1 MNKRLQAIT
10 ILKPVNV
17 TTQIKESLISMSW
30 NDSNGNDQDPW
41 KNKGNNQ
48 GPPDLDE
55 VVRRMQEKLSSIF
68 GGGGKG
74 KGKGKGSGNAGNGG
88 TFLVVSI
95 ILLGLLAW
103 EMVYRIDPAERGVV
117 MRFGQYI
124 SVLQPGPH
132 IRFPRP
138 IEQVVKVNVER
149 IQTLTSDSAMLTGDE
164 NIVDVEV
171 AIQYRIKDVKNYLFA
186 IADPDVSVRRV
197 TESAIRD
204 IIGGSTLSFV
214 ITEGRAEIATN
225 AQILIQEILDNYS
238 SGIDVTSVNMQPA
251 KPPEQVKASFDD
263 AIKAR
268 EDEQRKINEAEA
280 YRNEVVERSAGEAAR
295 IRLDAEGYQKS
306 VISQAEGEASRFS
319 QLYTEYEKAPVVTRN
334 RLYLDA
340 MEQVMS
346 SSSKVVMD
354 NEGSSNLMYLPL
366 DKLLEQTNKK
376 ARDVDSIDPGVY
388 QPATEESTRQRR
400 APRINR

>member
-1 MNKRLQAIT
+1 
-10 ILKPVNV
+10 
-17 TTQIKESLISMSW
+17 MSW

-68 GGGGKG
+68 GGGGG
-74 KGKGKGSGNAGNGG
+74 KGKGKGSGNAGNSG

>member
-1 MNKRLQAIT
+1 
-10 ILKPVNV
+10 
-17 TTQIKESLISMSW
+17 MSW

-68 GGGGKG
+68 GGGGQ
-74 KGKGKGSGNAGNGG
+74 GKGKGSGNVGNGG

-117 MRFGQYI
+117 MRFGQYV

>member
-1 MNKRLQAIT
+1 
-10 ILKPVNV
+10 
-17 TTQIKESLISMSW
+17 MSW
-30 NDSNGNDQDPW
+30 NDSNGDNDPW
-41 KNKGNNQ
+41 KNKGGNQ

-55 VVRRMQEKLSSIF
+55 VVRRMQQKLSSFF
-68 GGGGKG
+68 GGKDTSGANKTGPEGRGGPFVLIG
-74 KGKGKGSGNAGNGG
+74 I
-88 TFLVVSI
+88 L
-95 ILLGLLAW
+95 LLGLLSW

-117 MRFGQYI
+117 MRFGKFV

-171 AIQYRIKDVKNYLFA
+171 AIQYRIKDVEKYLFA

-214 ITEGRAEIATN
+214 ITEGRAEIATG
-225 AQILIQEILDNYS
+225 AQTLIQEILDTYS
-238 SGIDVTSVNMQPA
+238 SGVEVTSVNMQPA

-306 VISQAEGEASRFS
+306 VISQAKGEASRFS
-319 QLYTEYEKAPVVTRN
+319 QLYKEYEKAPDVTRN
-334 RLYLDA
+334 RLYLEA

-346 SSSKVVMD
+346 DASKIVIDNDGSSS
-354 NEGSSNLMYLPL
+354 LMYLPL
-366 DKLLEQTNKK
+366 DKLLEKS
-376 ARDVDSIDPGVY
+376 RDGKQSMSQDVVPY
-388 QPATEESTRQRR
+388 KPATEDSTRNQRDPR
-400 APRINR
+400 ARGIR

>member
-1 MNKRLQAIT
+1 
-10 ILKPVNV
+10 
-17 TTQIKESLISMSW
+17 MSW

-68 GGGGKG
+68 GGGG

-238 SGIDVTSVNMQPA
+238 SGIEVTSVNMQPA

>member
-1 MNKRLQAIT
+1 
-10 ILKPVNV
+10 
-17 TTQIKESLISMSW
+17 MSW
-30 NDSNGNDQDPW
+30 NDSNGDNDPW
-41 KNKGNNQ
+41 KNKGGNQ

-55 VVRRMQEKLSSIF
+55 VVRRMQQKLNSF
-68 GGGGKG
+68 FGGKG
-74 KGKGKGSGNAGNGG
+74 TSDTNKTGPEGKGGPFVLIGI
-88 TFLVVSI
+88 L
-95 ILLGLLAW
+95 LLGLLSW
-103 EMVYRIDPAERGVV
+103 EMLYRIDPAERGVV
-117 MRFGQYI
+117 MRFGKFV

-171 AIQYRIKDVKNYLFA
+171 AIQYRIKDVEKYLFA

-214 ITEGRAEIATN
+214 ITEGRAEIATG
-225 AQILIQEILDNYS
+225 AQTLIQEILDTYS
-238 SGIDVTSVNMQPA
+238 SGVEVTSVNMQPA

-306 VISQAEGEASRFS
+306 VISQAKGEASRFS
-319 QLYTEYEKAPVVTRN
+319 QLYEEYEKAPIVTRN
-334 RLYLDA
+334 RLYLEA

-346 SSSKVVMD
+346 DASKIVIDNDGSSS
-354 NEGSSNLMYLPL
+354 LMYLPL
-366 DKLLEQTNKK
+366 DKLLEKS
-376 ARDVDSIDPGVY
+376 RDGKQGLNQDVVPY
-388 QPATEESTRQRR
+388 KPATEDSTRDRR
-400 APRINR
+400 DPRARGVR

>member
-1 MNKRLQAIT
+1 
-10 ILKPVNV
+10 
-17 TTQIKESLISMSW
+17 MSW

>member
-1 MNKRLQAIT
+1 
-10 ILKPVNV
+10 
-17 TTQIKESLISMSW
+17 MSW
-30 NDSNGNDQDPW
+30 NDSNGDNDPW
-41 KNKGNNQ
+41 KNKGGNQ

-55 VVRRMQEKLSSIF
+55 VVRRMQQKLNSFFS
-68 GGGGKG
+68 
-74 KGKGKGSGNAGNGG
+74 GKGSSGTNKTGPEGKGG
-88 TFLVVSI
+88 PLVLI
-95 ILLGLLAW
+95 GILLLGLLSW
-103 EMVYRIDPAERGVV
+103 EMLYRIDPAERGVV
-117 MRFGQYI
+117 MRFGKFV

-171 AIQYRIKDVKNYLFA
+171 AIQYRIKDVEKYLFA

-214 ITEGRAEIATN
+214 ITEGRAEIATG
-225 AQILIQEILDNYS
+225 AQTLIQEILDTYS
-238 SGIDVTSVNMQPA
+238 SGVEVTSVNMQPA

-280 YRNEVVERSAGEAAR
+280 YRNEVVE
-295 IRLDAEGYQKS
+295 
-306 VISQAEGEASRFS
+306 
-319 QLYTEYEKAPVVTRN
+319 
-334 RLYLDA
+334 
-340 MEQVMS
+340 
-346 SSSKVVMD
+346 
-354 NEGSSNLMYLPL
+354 
-366 DKLLEQTNKK
+366 
-376 ARDVDSIDPGVY
+376 
-388 QPATEESTRQRR
+388 
-400 APRINR
+400 

>member
-1 MNKRLQAIT
+1 
-10 ILKPVNV
+10 
-17 TTQIKESLISMSW
+17 MSW

-68 GGGGKG
+68 GGGGG
-74 KGKGKGSGNAGNGG
+74 KGKGKGSGNAGNSG
-88 TFLVVSI
+88 TFLVVAI

>member
-1 MNKRLQAIT
+1 
-10 ILKPVNV
+10 
-17 TTQIKESLISMSW
+17 MSW
-30 NDSNGNDQDPW
+30 NDSNGDNDPW
-41 KNKGNNQ
+41 KNKGGNQ

-55 VVRRMQEKLSSIF
+55 VVRRMQQKLNSFFS
-68 GGGGKG
+68 
-74 KGKGKGSGNAGNGG
+74 GKGSSGTNKTGPEGKGG
-88 TFLVVSI
+88 PLVLI
-95 ILLGLLAW
+95 GILLLGLLSW
-103 EMVYRIDPAERGVV
+103 EMLYRIDPAERGVV
-117 MRFGQYI
+117 MRFGKFV

-171 AIQYRIKDVKNYLFA
+171 AIQYRIKDVEKYLFA

-214 ITEGRAEIATN
+214 ITEGRAEIATG
-225 AQILIQEILDNYS
+225 AQTLIQDILDTYS
-238 SGIDVTSVNMQPA
+238 SGVEVTSVNMQPA

-306 VISQAEGEASRFS
+306 VISQAQGEASRFS
-319 QLYTEYEKAPVVTRN
+319 QLYKEYEKAPDVTRN
-334 RLYLDA
+334 RLYLEA

-346 SSSKVVMD
+346 DASKIVIDNDGSSS
-354 NEGSSNLMYLPL
+354 LMYLPL
-366 DKLLEQTNKK
+366 DKLLEKS
-376 ARDVDSIDPGVY
+376 RDGKQGLNQDVVPY
-388 QPATEESTRQRR
+388 KPATEDSTRNMRDPR
-400 APRINR
+400 ARGVR

>member
-1 MNKRLQAIT
+1 
-10 ILKPVNV
+10 
-17 TTQIKESLISMSW
+17 MSW

-225 AQILIQEILDNYS
+225 AQILIQEILENYS

>member
-1 MNKRLQAIT
+1 
-10 ILKPVNV
+10 
-17 TTQIKESLISMSW
+17 
-30 NDSNGNDQDPW
+30 
-41 KNKGNNQ
+41 
-48 GPPDLDE
+48 
-55 VVRRMQEKLSSIF
+55 LS
-68 GGGGKG
+68 
-74 KGKGKGSGNAGNGG
+74 
-88 TFLVVSI
+88 
-95 ILLGLLAW
+95 W

-117 MRFGQYI
+117 MRFGKFV

-138 IEQVVKVNVER
+138 VEQVVKVNVER

-171 AIQYRIKDVKNYLFA
+171 AIQYRIKDVEKYLFS

-214 ITEGRAEIATN
+214 ITEGRAEIATG
-225 AQILIQEILDNYS
+225 AQTLIQEILDTYS
-238 SGIDVTSVNMQPA
+238 SGIEVTSVNMQPA

-306 VISQAEGEASRFS
+306 VISQATGEASRFS
-319 QLYTEYEKAPVVTRN
+319 QLYAEYKKAPEVTRN
-334 RLYLDA
+334 RLYLEA

-346 SSSKVVMD
+346 DASKIVIDNDGSSS
-354 NEGSSNLMYLPL
+354 LMYLPL
-366 DKLLEQTNKK
+366 DKLLEKSRDNKQTTTDYL
-376 ARDVDSIDPGVY
+376 RDSVPY
-388 QPATEESTRQRR
+388 KPATEDSTRDRR
-400 APRINR
+400 DPRIRGVR

>member
-1 MNKRLQAIT
+1 LNKILQAIT

-68 GGGGKG
+68 GGGG

-366 DKLLEQTNKK
+366 DKLLEQTDKK